1 MPKLPH
7 GERAVVEIEKLRE
20 YSLNS
25 LHSRGKHKARVFQA
39 ALGLTLAD
47 ADWLRK
53 RLLQA
58 AHEEEASDGMPSPF
72 GMKYVIDFNV
82 SRGGLST
89 VVRSSWI
96 IEHGTD
102 FPRLTSCYIK

>member
-1 MPKLPH
+1 MHP
-7 GERAVVEIEKLRE
+7 
-20 YSLNS
+20 
-25 LHSRGKHKARVFQA
+25 RGKHKARVFQA

-47 ADWLRK
+47 ADWLRE

-58 AHEEEASDGMPSPF
+58 AREDETGEGTPSPF

-82 SRGGLST
+82 SRGGLSA
-89 VVRSSWI
+89 VVRSAWLV
-96 IEHGTD
+96 ELGTD